1 MKKLIHHEPITPFTD
16 RVNEL
21 ARGGVST
28 VLVIGGSGEYLGVAD
43 RVYRMDEYRLSDVT
57 AEAQAI
63 WDTDGTKTTLP
74 GAVAW
79 SQDRTLLAD
88 GFTSYPTQS
97 TSERLVVSEMGFLCV
112 GNENIDIRAI
122 PGLATPEMQN
132 AAAFLIR
139 YLMVTRRPEQTTLDG
154 ALDALYR
161 RVETEGIELCYSKVF
176 TDCSRFLDL
185 PRPADVKAVIHRMR
199 GIQLRKKLPAEN
211 GASTEK

>member
-1 MKKLIHHEPITPFTD
+1 
-16 RVNEL
+16 
-21 ARGGVST
+21 
-28 VLVIGGSGEYLGVAD
+28 
-43 RVYRMDEYRLSDVT
+43 MDEYRISDVT
-57 AEAQAI
+57 TEAQAI
-63 WDTDGTKTTLP
+63 WDTDGTKTALP

-88 GFTSYPTQS
+88 GFTSYPTHS
-97 TSERLVVSEMGFLCV
+97 TGERLIVSDMGFLCI

-139 YLMVTRRPEQTTLDG
+139 YLMVTRKPTQNTLDG
-154 ALDALYR
+154 ALDELYH
-161 RVETEGIELCYSKVF
+161 RVEVEGIELCYSKLF

-199 GIQLRKKLPAEN
+199 EIQLRKKHPAEN